1 MINNPLGMLLN
12 VARQGMNPQA
22 MLFNMARNNPQINQ
36 FLGMVQ
42 GKSNQELQT
51 MAQNIARERGIDI
64 NSLYQQLNN
73 IR

>member
-12 VARQGMNPQA
+12 VARKGMNPQA